1 MNVAVAAPSVSV
13 KTVSGLD
20 TANLLIDDIVSH
32 RVFARDA
39 NKVVKQPHL
48 KDVLMSL
55 PTEGVDAL
63 QQRLTKAFGSRSHG
77 IELSIERS
85 DADSFLQLG
94 ADAIAR
100 TAKAD
105 FISATKTMACN
116 LSTAQSNTSGL
127 SGMVFVIRGRM
138 GTAPRR
144 FVAVIKAELH
154 DGFGTSDDE
163 EDAEVTYLK
172 NLALTPSQRLYKVGL
187 LLEDKAVSASNLGD
201 YDAGNYRGFLFDHLI
216 TATETRS
223 AAAYFYQTFLGMG
236 IQKSSK
242 KLTQDFYEHVNTF
255 IKSSPLSD
263 DERWELKEALRVDL
277 RSTSAIISVSEFA
290 KKNIEDEEVRDS
302 FIDFMS
308 ARNFPKT
315 AVAKDVDYVK
325 AKLRRPRKM
334 NFSTGVK
341 IFIPADSEQHVV
353 EVLEKTPDQATLV
366 VRGTFH
372 EE

>member
-1 MNVAVAAPSVSV
+1 MNVAVVAPSASI
-13 KTVSGLD
+13 KSGAGLD

-39 NKVVKQPHL
+39 SKKVRLPHL

-63 QQRLTKAFGSRSHG
+63 QQRLTKALGNRSHG

-85 DADSFLQLG
+85 DAESFLQLG
-94 ADAIAR
+94 AHAISQ
-100 TAKAD
+100 TAKSD
-105 FISATKTMACN
+105 FIATSKKLASN

-127 SGMVFVIRGRM
+127 SGIVFVIRGRM
-138 GTAPRR
+138 GLTPRR

-154 DGFGTSDDE
+154 DGFGASGDDE
-163 EDAEVTYLK
+163 QAEVTYLK

-187 LLEDKAVSASNLGD
+187 LLEESAVSATPLGD
-201 YDAGNYRGFLFDHLI
+201 YDVANYRGFLFDHLI

-255 IKSSPLSD
+255 IKSCPLSD
-263 DERWELKEALRVDL
+263 DERWELKEALRVEL
-277 RSTSAIISVSEFA
+277 RSTSTVINVGDFA
-290 KKNIEDEEVRDS
+290 DSNIADEEVRDS
-302 FIDFMS
+302 FMDFMD
-308 ARNFPKT
+308 ARQFPKT
-315 AVAKDVDYVK
+315 SVAKDVDYVK
-325 AKLRRPRKM
+325 AKLRRPRKI

-353 EVLEKTPDQATLV
+353 QVVEKTSEEATLI